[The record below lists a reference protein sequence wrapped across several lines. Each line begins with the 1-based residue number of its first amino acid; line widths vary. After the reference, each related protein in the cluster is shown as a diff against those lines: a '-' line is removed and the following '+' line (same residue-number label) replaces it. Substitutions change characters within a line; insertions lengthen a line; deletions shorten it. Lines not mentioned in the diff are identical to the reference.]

1 MKLDRTVFN
10 FKGKRIFLLGI
21 HGITKDN
28 HGYRY
33 ACVALKKE
41 LGGTCNGYLLRLVL
55 KQDVNKLAGDVIRYI
70 TIWGLAYQGPISEKV
85 LRKVTKKALRK
96 EIKAVSL

>member
-1 MKLDRTVFN
+1 MKLDRVAFN
-10 FKGKRIFLLGI
+10 FQGKRIFLLSI
-21 HGITKDN
+21 HGIAKDN

-41 LGGTCNGYLLRLVL
+41 LGSMCDGYLLRLVL
-55 KQDVNKLAGDVIRYI
+55 KQDVNKLACNVIRYI
-70 TIWGLAYQGPISEKV
+70 PVWDFDKQGPIREKV